1 MNKANTCFKGSGPYI
16 KGSLKESNTL
26 KIKENHKLWVSEK
39 LKKVLMKR
47 LKGNNRANH
56 VDEEGE
62 DKLRFQNKMFS

>member
-1 MNKANTCFKGSGPYI
+1 MSFW
-16 KGSLKESNTL
+16 
-26 KIKENHKLWVSEK
+26 KI
-39 LKKVLMKR
+39 KKVLMKR